1 MLPILLGYY
10 SPHGAVLVSPLFF
23 GIAHFHHMIER
34 IRKGQDLQTAFF
46 ISSFQVQLQ
55 SDYDF
60 QLTFQNV
67 LVFHIIQE
75 PQLQGIIFQA
85 IYELLNYLKTDELR
99 N

>member
-23 GIAHFHHMIER
+23 GVAHFHHMIER

-55 SDYDF
+55 SDNEF
-60 QLTFQNV
+60 QLTFKNV
-67 LVFHIIQE
+67 LVFYIIQE
-75 PQLQGIIFQA
+75 PQSQGSIFQA
-85 IYELLNYLKTDELR
+85 FMNYWTIANTK
-99 N
+99 

>member
-75 PQLQGIIFQA
+75 PQLQGSMFQA
-85 IYELLNYLKTDELR
+85 IYELLYMCYCKY
-99 N
+99 